1 MLGLQDHDK
10 ERRRAFDQ
18 QALAHLDALYNLALW
33 MTGEPVDAE
42 DLVQEA
48 FLKALRFSHQ
58 FEEGTNMK
66 AWLLKIV
73 KNSYINRYRKRR
85 SESLTPLFE
94 WWEGKEP
101 PHGPAGADDLIQGDG
116 ELGVLRSVVR
126 SDIDKALA
134 KLPEEFRIPI
144 ILSDL
149 EDLSIGEISEA
160 LSCPKGTVKSRIF
173 RGRRLLKEL
182 LKDYGR

>member
-1 MLGLQDHDK
+1 MSLHEQ
-10 ERRRAFDQ
+10 ERRRAFER

-33 MTGEPVDAE
+33 MTGDPVDAE

-48 FLKALRFSHQ
+48 FLKALRFAHQ
-58 FEEGTNMK
+58 FQEGTNLK

-73 KNSYINRYRKRR
+73 KNSYINRYRKGRR
-85 SESLTPLFE
+85 ESLTPLFE
-94 WWEGKEP
+94 GWEGGEP
-101 PHGPAGADDLIQGDG
+101 ARGLEATGELIQGDE
-116 ELGVLRSVVR
+116 ELGALRSVVR

-149 EDLSIGEISEA
+149 EGLSMGEIA
-160 LSCPKGTVKSRIF
+160 DVLSCPRGTVKSRIF

>member
-1 MLGLQDHDK
+1 MLGFQDH
-10 ERRRAFDQ
+10 EGRRAFEQ
-18 QALAHLDALYNLALW
+18 QALAHLDAVYNLALW
-33 MTGEPVDAE
+33 MTGEPMDAE

-48 FLKALRFSHQ
+48 YLKALRFSHQ
-58 FEEGTNMK
+58 FQEGTNLK

-85 SESLTPLFE
+85 SESLTSLVE
-94 WWEGKEP
+94 GWEGEDSL
-101 PHGPAGADDLIQGDG
+101 HGLAGADDLIQGDG

-134 KLPEEFRIPI
+134 KLPEQFRVPI

-149 EDLSIGEISEA
+149 EDLSIGEISEV
-160 LSCPKGTVKSRIF
+160 LSCPTGTVKSRIF
-173 RGRRLLKEL
+173 RGRKLLKEL
-182 LKDYGR
+182 LKDYSR

>member
-1 MLGLQDHDK
+1 MLGFQNHK
-10 ERRRAFDQ
+10 GRQAFEE
-18 QALAHLDALYNLALW
+18 QALAHLDAVYNLALW
-33 MTGEPVDAE
+33 MAGEPMDAE

-48 FLKALRFSHQ
+48 YLKALRFSHQ
-58 FEEGTNMK
+58 FQEGTNLK

-73 KNSYINRYRKRR
+73 RNSYINRYRKGQR
-85 SESLTPLFE
+85 EPLTPLIE
-94 WWEGKEP
+94 GWEGEEAL
-101 PHGPAGADDLIQGDG
+101 HGLAGVDDLIQGDG
-116 ELGVLRSVVR
+116 ELGVLRNVVR

-134 KLPEEFRIPI
+134 KLPDEFRTPI

-149 EDLSIGEISEA
+149 EDLSIGEISEV
-160 LSCPKGTVKSRIF
+160 LSCPTGTVKSRIF